1 MVLQEI
7 LTLSSIALFQII
19 ASLAKMEEITSFAG
33 SFEKI
38 IILNEIEGLEKI
50 KVKLQLKGPV
60 YMGETSIEIPF
71 KECWLFCLCAI
82 VQNDMIIKYVSI
94 TLEEPSGYFFEI
106 DSWCKGNMMLIA
118 KKEFEQNGNLR
129 NVQVPSLFAFTAMK
143 IRSTCTNNELTDFF
157 YEVPKNIG
165 KLCWKIDGVG
175 NKTVTLSS
183 TFYGNMEYRI
193 CLDQK
198 DHFGVENLISLYNK
212 GKEYSPYP
220 PTPPSSTLSTLSSM
234 SDTSL

>member
-1 MVLQEI
+1 
-7 LTLSSIALFQII
+7 
-19 ASLAKMEEITSFAG
+19 MEEITSFAG

-50 KVKLQLKGPV
+50 KVKLQLRGPV
-60 YMGETSIEIPF
+60 YLGETSIEIPF

-157 YEVPKNIG
+157 YEVPKNI
-165 KLCWKIDGVG
+165 
-175 NKTVTLSS
+175 
-183 TFYGNMEYRI
+183 
-193 CLDQK
+193 CL
-198 DHFGVENLISLYNK
+198 LYT
-212 GKEYSPYP
+212 SPSP
-220 PTPPSSTLSTLSSM
+220 R
-234 SDTSL
+234 D